1 MRKFLISIIGALS
14 IYSAFAAGENIPT
27 SKSYVDAAI
36 ATKQDIISATT
47 GASQVLTNT
56 GTAGEYGTK
65 GIYDSTGSYATQSD
79 ALIDAVTMNTAVQN
93 AIDSEFQCVEY
104 DDHGECLLMDV
115 FGTPPQS
122 ILPTSYTAL
131 EYLESTGTQ
140 YIDTGIAPTN
150 TTGLMVKFNRQTN
163 GDQVVVGVLTG
174 NGGAGQID
182 VNPWNGT
189 LTMPFA
195 ESYRYAICGQ
205 MIDKIDYEVSINY
218 KNNRKR
224 YVNGIS
230 VLDISKTLVAHDN
243 TIYMFAGHSG
253 SGPADWFLKGHIY
266 YLQITE
272 GTELVRNFI
281 PARRNS
287 DGVLGMYDTVTNAF
301 FINNGTGE
309 FIAGPIVYIPQS
321 N

>member
-1 MRKFLISIIGALS
+1 MKKFLFVLFGVFVVIG
-14 IYSAFAAGENIPT
+14 AFAAGENVPT
-27 SKSYVDAAI
+27 SKSYVDSKLGE
-36 ATKQDIISATT
+36 KQDTIPAND
-47 GASQVLTNT
+47 GAARVLTNT
-56 GTAGEYGTK
+56 GAAGEYGTK
-65 GIYDSTGSYATQSD
+65 GIYDANGAYATQTQKLVD
-79 ALIDAVTMNTAVQN
+79 AATMNAGVQN
-93 AIDSEFQCVEY
+93 AIDSEFQCIEY
-104 DDHGECLLMDV
+104 DENNECLLMQLGAITQV
-115 FGTPPQS
+115 PAG
-122 ILPTSYTAL
+122 YTQL
-131 EYLESTGTQ
+131 KYLESTGTQ

-163 GDQVVVGVLTG
+163 GDQVVVGVLSG

-195 ESYRYAICGQ
+195 ESFSYGICGQ

-224 YVNGIS
+224 YVKGIS

-243 TIYMFAGHSG
+243 TIYMFAGHSA
-253 SGPADWFLKGHIY
+253 SGPANWFLKGHIY

-281 PARRNS
+281 PARRNG
-287 DGVLGMYDTVTNAF
+287 DGVLGMYDTVSNTFFTNS
-301 FINNGTGE
+301 GTGE
-309 FIAGPIVYIPQS
+309 FIAGPVVYLPTGE
-321 N
+321 

>member
-65 GIYDSTGSYATQSD
+65 EIYDSNATYGEQTD
-79 ALIDAVTMNTAVQN
+79 ALIDAITMNTAVQN
-93 AIDSEFQCVEY
+93 AIDSEFQCIEY

-122 ILPTSYTAL
+122 ILPTGYTAL

-140 YIDTGIAPTN
+140 YIDTGITVKATTLAEFEYQFVGSAKNYVFGQVAGRGMSIIGYRTDRIWWFRN
-150 TTGLMVKFNRQTN
+150 TDLDLIDNNKHKVVFNQDGKVYRD
-163 GDQVVVGVLTG
+163 GVVLTTR
-174 NGGAGQID
+174 
-182 VNPWNGT
+182 GT
-189 LTMPFA
+189 FGTQQSQTILLFA
-195 ESYRYAICGQ
+195 ELN
-205 MIDKIDYEVSINY
+205 DN
-218 KNNRKR
+218 
-224 YVNGIS
+224 
-230 VLDISKTLVAHDN
+230 N
-243 TIYMFAGHSG
+243 TINKGKVKIYNFKLKEG
-253 SGPADWFLKGHIY
+253 STPSVIQNL
-266 YLQITE
+266 
-272 GTELVRNFI
+272 I

-301 FINNGTGE
+301 FINKGTGE

>member
-65 GIYDSTGSYATQSD
+65 EIYDSNATYGEQTD
-79 ALIDAVTMNTAVQN
+79 ALIDAITMNTAVQN
-93 AIDSEFQCVEY
+93 AIDSEFKCVEY

-122 ILPTSYTAL
+122 ILPTGYTQL
-131 EYLESTGTQ
+131 EYIESTGTQ
-140 YIDTGIAPTN
+140 YIDTGIIVKATTLAEFEYQFVGSAKNYVFGQVAGRGMSIIGYRTDRIWWFRN
-150 TTGLMVKFNRQTN
+150 TDLDLIDNNKHKVVFNQDGKVYRDGVVLATRGTFGTQQSQTI
-163 GDQVVVGVLTG
+163 L
-174 NGGAGQID
+174 
-182 VNPWNGT
+182 
-189 LTMPFA
+189 LFA
-195 ESYRYAICGQ
+195 ELN
-205 MIDKIDYEVSINY
+205 DN
-218 KNNRKR
+218 
-224 YVNGIS
+224 
-230 VLDISKTLVAHDN
+230 N
-243 TIYMFAGHSG
+243 TINKGKVKIYNFKLKEG
-253 SGPADWFLKGHIY
+253 STPSVI
-266 YLQITE
+266 QN
-272 GTELVRNFI
+272 LV

-301 FINNGTGE
+301 FINKGTGE
-309 FIAGPIVYIPQS
+309 FVAGPIVYIPQS

>member
-65 GIYDSTGSYATQSD
+65 EIYDSNATYGEQTD
-79 ALIDAVTMNTAVQN
+79 ALIDAITMNTAVQN
-93 AIDSEFQCVEY
+93 AIDSEFQCIEY
-104 DDHGECLLMDV
+104 DENNECLLMQLGGITQV
-115 FGTPPQS
+115 PAG
-122 ILPTSYTAL
+122 YTQL
-131 EYLESTGTQ
+131 KYLESTGTQ

-163 GDQVVVGVLTG
+163 GDQVVVGILSG

-182 VNPWNGT
+182 VNPWRGT

-195 ESYRYAICGQ
+195 ESYSYGICGQ

-287 DGVLGMYDTVTNAF
+287 DGVLGMYDTVSNTFFTNK
-301 FINNGTGE
+301 GTGE

>member
-65 GIYDSTGSYATQSD
+65 EIYDSNATYGEQTD
-79 ALIDAVTMNTAVQN
+79 ALIDAITMNTAVQN

-122 ILPTSYTAL
+122 ILPTGYTQL
-131 EYLESTGTQ
+131 EYIETTGTQ
-140 YIDTGIAPTN
+140 WIDTGIIGETRWIGKAQSTRN
-150 TTGLMVKFNRQTN
+150 TTKSQVILGGNTYGMNYSFVASVRAGNKWTTRGEPYDTEYPITDAYEFDLFFSRNGVSGKIGDITVDNR
-163 GDQVVVGVLTG
+163 
-174 NGGAGQID
+174 GA
-182 VNPWNGT
+182 VNLNMNWH
-189 LTMPFA
+189 
-195 ESYRYAICGQ
+195 ICWHDSTYPYIGKLFYFSAYQ
-205 MIDKIDYEVSINY
+205 
-218 KNNRKR
+218 NN
-224 YVNGIS
+224 S
-230 VLDISKTLVAHDN
+230 LL
-243 TIYMFAGHSG
+243 
-253 SGPADWFLKGHIY
+253 
-266 YLQITE
+266 
-272 GTELVRNFI
+272 RNFI

-309 FIAGPIVYIPQS
+309 FIAGPVVYLPTGE
-321 N
+321 

>member
-1 MRKFLISIIGALS
+1 MRKFLFSIIGALS

-65 GIYDSTGSYATQSD
+65 EIYDSNATYGEQTD
-79 ALIDAVTMNTAVQN
+79 ALIDAITMNTAVQN

-104 DDHGECLLMDV
+104 DENNECLLMQLGGITQV
-115 FGTPPQS
+115 
-122 ILPTSYTAL
+122 PTGYTQL
-131 EYLESTGTQ
+131 QYLESTGTQ
-140 YIDTGIAPTN
+140 WIDTGIAPTN
-150 TTGLMVKFNRQTN
+150 TTGVRVEFNKKAT
-163 GDQVVVGVLTG
+163 GDQVVVGILG
-174 NGGAGQID
+174 SSSENLY
-182 VNPWNGT
+182 VNPATTN
-189 LTMPFA
+189 LYIPFA
-195 ESYRYAICGQ
+195 QSYGQATYGPYAYNT
-205 MIDKIDYEVSINY
+205 DYTVSINY
-218 KNNRKR
+218 KNDRKR
-224 YVNGIS
+224 YVNGVSFQNITT
-230 VLDISKTLVAHDN
+230 TL
-243 TIYMFAGHSG
+243 TSTGKPLYMFAGDRLTSD
-253 SGPADWFLKGHIY
+253 SANWFFKGRIY